1 MNRKTEQPK
10 VLGRRPR
17 RSTARAVSLIGVCR
31 RACGRTAAPEMG
43 RRQARTIETAI
54 MKTLPKSRPGML
66 FDELVDRVAMRLNPV
81 LFPLRR
87 TVSRYAKA
95 VQLDL
100 EARGL
105 IERVPGSSPIRLRRV
120 R

>member
-1 MNRKTEQPK
+1 MKKKTDRP
-10 VLGRRPR
+10 LALRRRPR
-17 RSTARAVSLIGVCR
+17 RPTARAVDLTRLCCR
-31 RACGRTAAPEMG
+31 AAPEMG
-43 RRQARTIETAI
+43 RRQARTIEAAI
-54 MKTLPKSRPGML
+54 LKTLPHSRPGML
-66 FDELVDRVAMRLNPV
+66 FDELVDRLAMRLNPV
-81 LFPLRR
+81 QFPLRR

-100 EARGL
+100 EERGL